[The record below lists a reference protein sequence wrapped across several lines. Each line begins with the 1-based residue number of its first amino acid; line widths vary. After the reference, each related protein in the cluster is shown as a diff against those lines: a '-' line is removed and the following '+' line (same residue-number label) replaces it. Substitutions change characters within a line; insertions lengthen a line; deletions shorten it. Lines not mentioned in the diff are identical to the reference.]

1 MSKFIKYLFPLLFL
15 AVIPFVAGAQNDD
28 SFLDFYKQRTQEF
41 KDWRSK
47 ANSEFTEYLSAAW
60 KEFLVQIGK
69 EDPVGPVPETPVY
82 YDPQEAGVSDV
93 MPGLPFPG
101 FIATPAYPVPVP
113 AIAARYTGGSDVDVD
128 FFGIQVSVPFA
139 DNMRVPRI
147 QATEQDAS
155 NAWKVLS
162 ESDFMPTV
170 EALEAMRKE
179 HSLSDWALYT
189 TIKKMTDAV
198 YIEEYVNE
206 KVMTQMFLLSQLQ
219 YKARVGS
226 SGGQM
231 ILLLPFTAPIY
242 QVAYI
247 TDGDEDFYIYSY
259 SRLNSQDPL
268 YTFSDD
274 FSAADK
280 KLDLV
285 IDRQLIVDNSD
296 YQLKALPLWAEYVGE
311 DVNVPLNIP
320 CVKFTL
326 DYPQS
331 DLLTYHNSDVDGEL
345 KKAVFTSIRY
355 KVLKDGMDPRQAVT
369 FVLTL
374 VQRGFD
380 YKTDYEMF
388 GRAKPLFVEES
399 FFYGA
404 NNCKDR
410 VLVFSWIVK
419 DLLGLDVVMFSYKG
433 HVSCGVALPDDVK
446 GDSFTYEG
454 VRYVMCDPTYI
465 GAPIGATMPKYR
477 GVEPQI
483 TRL

>member
-1 MSKFIKYLFPLLFL
+1 MSKVSKLLFCLIPLLGL
-15 AVIPFVAGAQNDD
+15 PSGVQAQNDE
-28 SFLDFYKQRTQEF
+28 SFRDFYKQRVSEF

-60 KEFLVQIGK
+60 QEFLVQRGK
-69 EDPVGPVPETPVY
+69 EDPVGPVPDEPVY
-82 YDPQEAGVSDV
+82 YDPQEAEADVS
-93 MPGLPFPG
+93 MHGFPSPG
-101 FIATPAYPVPVP
+101 FMSVPAYPIPVP
-113 AIAARYTGGSDVDVD
+113 AVAAGYSGGEDVQVD
-128 FFGIQVSVPFA
+128 FFGIQESVPFA
-139 DNMRVPRI
+139 ANMRIPRI

-162 ESDFMPTV
+162 GSDFMPTV
-170 EALEAMRKE
+170 EALESIRKE
-179 HSLSDWALYT
+179 HSLSDWALYV
-189 TIKKMTDAV
+189 IIRKITDAF

-231 ILLLPFTAPIY
+231 ILLLPFTAPVY
-242 QVAYI
+242 QVSYI
-247 TDGDEDFYIYSY
+247 TDDNEDFYIYSY
-259 SRLNSQDPL
+259 SRLNSQDAL

-285 IDRQLIVDNSD
+285 IDKQLVVDLSD
-296 YQLKALPLWAEYVGE
+296 YQLKSLPSWAQYVGE

-331 DLLTYHNSDVDGEL
+331 DLLTYHRSAVDEEL
-345 KKAVFTSIRY
+345 MKAIFTSLRY
-355 KVLKDGMDPRQAVT
+355 KILKDGMDARQAVS

-374 VQRGFD
+374 VQRGFE

-388 GRAKPLFVEES
+388 GRSKPLFVEES

-410 VLVFSWIVK
+410 VLVFSWIVR

-433 HVSCGVALPDDVK
+433 HVSCGVALPADVK
-446 GDSFTYEG
+446 GDSFDYEG